1 MVTYRRP
8 NKIVMG
14 RFNATTFDELF
25 GANKVI
31 PWETVIDKEGNF
43 PVQGRSVKSTLY
55 SVSGCQAITK
65 KL

>member
-1 MVTYRRP
+1 
-8 NKIVMG
+8 MG

-25 GANKVI
+25 EQTKSL

-55 SVSGCQAITK
+55 SVPTAKQLLKSYSRTT
-65 KL
+65 